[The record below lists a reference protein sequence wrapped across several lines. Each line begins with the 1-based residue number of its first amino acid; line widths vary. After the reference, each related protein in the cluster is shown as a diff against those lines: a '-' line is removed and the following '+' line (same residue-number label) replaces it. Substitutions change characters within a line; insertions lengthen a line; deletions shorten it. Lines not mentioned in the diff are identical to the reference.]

1 MITSNNIT
9 SSNYTTLKLNL
20 TYQKASLANT
30 LGEYANAVTGFKNL
44 IEQLNGIGDS
54 QNLSIDIPYYYFV
67 AHNGLGTAL
76 SNSGDESAAL
86 ANTKLAID
94 YLKKS
99 PQKNDYIAEALVS
112 YGHSLRSTGDL
123 VASENTLLEALQF
136 ARQQQESP
144 TLSLAHNLNQL
155 ASSMLRLN
163 KFDEALPYA
172 LEGLSIRQNL
182 LPTGHMEVVA
192 SMGIVGNIYDAQS
205 KFTQALDMRVQSL
218 DLIGQTLGEKHPYY
232 AILGCVVGYLRIAV
246 GDYDQAISDLLI
258 ASTISEKKFSAD
270 HPRTAN
276 CNIYLGLAYLK
287 VNDNQSAFDV
297 LSTSVNV
304 LQQEVSE
311 DNNRLAEAEALHAI
325 AATRLNITND
335 VDAVL
340 QSALLRF
347 KKTHVEDTYRYQRFV
362 NTLSELSQ

>member
-1 MITSNNIT
+1 LITSNNIT

-76 SNSGDESAAL
+76 SNSSDESAAL

-192 SMGIVGNIYDAQS
+192 SMGI
-205 KFTQALDMRVQSL
+205 
-218 DLIGQTLGEKHPYY
+218 
-232 AILGCVVGYLRIAV
+232 VGYLRIAV